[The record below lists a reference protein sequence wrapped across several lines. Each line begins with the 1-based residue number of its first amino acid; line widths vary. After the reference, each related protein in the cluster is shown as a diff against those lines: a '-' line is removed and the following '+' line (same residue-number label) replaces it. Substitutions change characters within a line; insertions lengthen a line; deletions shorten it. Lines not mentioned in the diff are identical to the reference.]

1 MGLSPGIASAG
12 YSPTTGYF
20 PFEPQAF
27 GDAASCQI
35 LASSFG
41 TGFDALFANQPVV
54 GIAVTPGCTGGWLAT
69 ADGGVFSSQGVPFY
83 GSAGNLHLNQP
94 IVGMAATPDGKGYW
108 LVAADGG
115 IFSYGDAQFYGSAG
129 NLHLNRPIV
138 GMAATPNG
146 KGYWLVAADGG
157 IFSYG
162 DAQFYGSMGGKS
174 LDAPIVGMAST
185 RDGDGYWLV
194 AADGGIFTFG
204 NAAFDGSTGG
214 AHLVAP
220 VTGMAATPDDG
231 GYWLVAADGGVF
243 AFGDAGFYGSLSSEA
258 GSPGGSEGS
267 DVIANPII
275 ALVSSPSGRGYLL
288 LPTTPAVNPTKPDDT
303 GYALARREWQISPYE
318 AAVYQSITWLQ
329 AASYLRIG
337 EGVDPG
343 NTSGYPAAIAELDQ
357 LASIPEMDVTPVQQ
371 GEGKADV
378 AALTTFFNA
387 NIFSRGL

>member
-1 MGLSPGIASAG
+1 MRIWVEPRGKWRSVLLAVVIGVSASVLAVGLSPGIASAG

-115 IFSYGDAQFYGSAG
+115 I
-129 NLHLNRPIV
+129 L
-138 GMAATPNG
+138 
-146 KGYWLVAADGG
+146 
-157 IFSYG
+157 SYG

-343 NTSGYPAAIAELDQ
+343 NTSGYPVAIRDLDQ
-357 LASIPEMDVTPVQQ
+357 LASIPEMDVTPAQDA
-371 GEGKADV
+371 EGSADG
-378 AALTTFFNA
+378 AFLTPFFNA
-387 NIFSRGL
+387 LGP